1 MAPAA
6 GKRSVTR
13 PGPVAF
19 VPVDWDPYST
29 DAVVVGR
36 TRSGDLIAPLVPL
49 SR

>member
-6 GKRSVTR
+6 GTR
-13 PGPVAF
+13 TVNPGPVAF